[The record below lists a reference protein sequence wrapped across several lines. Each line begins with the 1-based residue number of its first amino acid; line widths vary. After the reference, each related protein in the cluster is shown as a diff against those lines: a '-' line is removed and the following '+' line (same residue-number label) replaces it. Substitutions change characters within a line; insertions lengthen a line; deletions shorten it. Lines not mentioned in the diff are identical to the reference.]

1 MRENREKLGILGGE
15 PVRKEP
21 FPPYP
26 VIGEEEVAA
35 VNEVL
40 KSGHLSSFAASRGP
54 EFLGGR
60 KVREFEEKFAEYHGV
75 NYAIAVN
82 SATAGLHI
90 SLAAAGVGPGD
101 EVIVPPYTFT
111 STATSVLMHNAIPVF
126 VDVDPKT
133 FCLDPEKVVDAVTPS
148 TKAIIPVHLLGHPAE
163 MDSITRVANEHD
175 LTVVEDCAQSPGAKY
190 KGKLVGTIGD
200 LGVFS
205 FQETKNMM
213 TGEGGMVITNDPL
226 LAERCR
232 MVRNHGE
239 SVIAGAGKSRTYI
252 SNIIGWNY
260 RMTEI
265 EAAIGIEQLKKL
277 DKFNEI
283 RIRNSKFLTKE
294 LSKIKIN
301 GVETPYEAPNV
312 SHIFHVYGMKY
323 DERAVGVQRE
333 VFVAALNAEG
343 IPFGTG
349 YPHPL
354 YENPLFKEQVAY
366 GDKGCPFTC
375 RFYNGGKAG
384 LSYES
389 GICPVAEKLCYKT
402 ALWLFDIRPPAT
414 LEDMRDVVAAF
425 TKIIENIRQL
435 QEREIK

>member
-1 MRENREKLGILGGE
+1 MKKNKEKLAILGGE
-15 PVRKEP
+15 PVRKKP

-26 VIGEEEVAA
+26 IIGEEEIAA
-35 VNEVL
+35 VNDVL
-40 KSGHLSSFAASRGP
+40 KSGHLSSFAASKGT

-60 KVREFEEKFAEYHGV
+60 KVREFEKKFAEYHGV
-75 NYAIAVN
+75 DYAIAVN

-90 SLAAAGVGPGD
+90 SLAAAGIGPGD

-126 VDVDPKT
+126 VDIDPRT
-133 FCLDPEKVVDAVTPS
+133 YCLDPAKIEDAITSS
-148 TKAIIPVHLLGHPAE
+148 TKAIIPVHLSGHPAE
-163 MDSITRVANEHD
+163 MDSIMRIADEHG
-175 LTVVEDCAQSPGAKY
+175 LTLIEDCAPSPGAKY

-200 LGVFS
+200 LAVFS
-205 FQETKNMM
+205 FQETKNIM

-239 SVIAGAGKSRTYI
+239 AVIEGKSRTYI

-260 RMTEI
+260 RMTEL

-283 RIRNSKFLTKE
+283 RIKNSKFLSKE
-294 LSKIKIN
+294 LSKIE
-301 GVETPYEAPNV
+301 GVNIPYEAPD
-312 SHIFHVYGMKY
+312 IFHVYHVYSMTY
-323 DERAVGVQRE
+323 DEKEVGISRE
-333 VFVAALNAEG
+333 IFVNALNAEG

-354 YENPLFKEQVAY
+354 YENPLFKELIAY

-375 RFYNGGKAG
+375 KFYKGNAN
-384 LSYES
+384 YES
-389 GICPVAEKLCYKT
+389 GICPVAEDLCYNR
-402 ALWLFDIRPPAT
+402 ALWLFNIRPPAT
-414 LEDMRDVVAAF
+414 LEDMQDVVDAF
-425 TKIIENIRQL
+425 MKIIENIEQL
-435 QEREIK
+435 QELYENQGRRRTI

>member
-1 MRENREKLGILGGE
+1 MGENKEKLAVLGGE
-15 PVRKEP
+15 PVRKDP

-26 VIGEEEVAA
+26 VIGEEEIVA

-40 KSGHLSSFAASRGP
+40 KKGHLSSFAASAGP

-75 NYAIAVN
+75 DYAIAVN

-90 SLAAAGVGPGD
+90 SLAAVGVEPGD

-126 VDVDPKT
+126 VDVDPRT
-133 FCLDPEKVVDAVTPS
+133 YCLDPGKVEDTITPS
-148 TKAIIPVHLLGHPAE
+148 TKIIIPVHLLGHPAE
-163 MDSITRVANEHD
+163 MDSIKRIADEHG

-190 KGKLVGTIGD
+190 KGKLVGTIDD

-205 FQETKNMM
+205 FQETKNIM
-213 TGEGGMVITNDPL
+213 TGEGGMVITNDSY

-239 SVIAGAGKSRTYI
+239 AVIEGKGRSYI

-277 DKFNEI
+277 DRFNEI
-283 RIRNSKFLTKE
+283 RIRNSKFLSDK
-294 LSKIKIN
+294 LSKIKGIN
-301 GVETPYEAPNV
+301 TPYEAPDILHV
-312 SHIFHVYGMKY
+312 YHVYGMAY
-323 DERAVGVQRE
+323 DEKEVGIQRKI
-333 VFVAALNAEG
+333 FVDALNAEG

-375 RFYNGGKAG
+375 KFYKGKVN
-384 LSYES
+384 YES
-389 GICPVAEKLCYKT
+389 GICPIAEDLCYNR
-402 ALWLFDIRPPAT
+402 ALWLFNIRPPAT
-414 LEDMRDVVAAF
+414 LEDMQDVVDAF
-425 TKIIENIRQL
+425 IKIIENIEQL
-435 QEREIK
+435 QELNEKQSRRRTI